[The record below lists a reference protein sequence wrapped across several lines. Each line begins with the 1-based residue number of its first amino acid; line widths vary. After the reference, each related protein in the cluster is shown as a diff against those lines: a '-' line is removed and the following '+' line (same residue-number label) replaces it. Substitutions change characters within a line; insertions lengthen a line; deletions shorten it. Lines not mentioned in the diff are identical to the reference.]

1 MPVGVCLHL
10 SMGMSM
16 SIGMSR
22 AYRVVMSIV
31 FLIFSIESDEA
42 HAGGSAEVARWV
54 GWADPGESGVI
65 LTRCRGDCNRTVCI
79 RSQLGGANL
88 PFL

>member
-65 LTRCRGDCNRTVCI
+65 LYEFVVWMVLVVRSNNGCRSVD
-79 RSQLGGANL
+79 
-88 PFL
+88 

>member
-31 FLIFSIESDEA
+31 FLVFSIESDEA
-42 HAGGSAEVARWV
+42 HAGGSAEVARV

-65 LTRCRGDCNRTVCI
+65 LYEFVVWMVLVVRSNNGCRSVD
-79 RSQLGGANL
+79 
-88 PFL
+88 

>member
-31 FLIFSIESDEA
+31 FLVFSIESDEA
-42 HAGGSAEVARWV
+42 LPGGSGEVARWV

-65 LTRCRGDCNRTVCI
+65 LYEFVVWMVLVVRSNNGCRSVD
-79 RSQLGGANL
+79 
-88 PFL
+88 